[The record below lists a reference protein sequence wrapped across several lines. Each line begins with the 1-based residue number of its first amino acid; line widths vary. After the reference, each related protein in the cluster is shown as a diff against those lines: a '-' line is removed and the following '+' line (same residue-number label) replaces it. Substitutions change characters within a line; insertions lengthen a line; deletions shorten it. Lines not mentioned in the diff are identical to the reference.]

1 MTGAAS
7 HPAFCLLEV
16 EADLCRQ
23 SPRCHIVR
31 ATEGRQVVVQ
41 GIFVE
46 NIHARQPEAPLVL
59 VTAEEIVFADR
70 SIEQASFLDARRIL
84 VVVLG
89 SWSRYRDEIGGQL

>member
-1 MTGAAS
+1 MQRIVVPKFTLNEFPRSTLHRSRIYSTDAKRGQI
-7 HPAFCLLEV
+7 LEV

-46 NIHARQPEAPLVL
+46 NIDARQP
-59 VTAEEIVFADR
+59 
-70 SIEQASFLDARRIL
+70 
-84 VVVLG
+84 
-89 SWSRYRDEIGGQL
+89 